1 MKRTLQL
8 TLFTLALVMALTTCG
23 PSSTATPL
31 PPVLLDAPDPSAS
44 SLVKASGVAVPAK
57 QARLSFVIS
66 GMVADVTVKEG
77 DQVQAGQEL
86 AKLDTT
92 ELEYDIVTA
101 KAAITSAEIDAKLSR
116 MRDKQYNVLKQKFI
130 QISPPGE
137 QIAAADARVEQSQ
150 HALEAAKAAI
160 AQGTLLAPF
169 ESTVVAVNITPGEY
183 VQTAQVVIELADLKN
198 LQIET
203 TDLSE
208 LNVAAVKIGQPA
220 TVFVEALNENFPG
233 KVVAISPIADTIG
246 GDVVF
251 KVTVELDEQPK
262 SLLWGMSTDIEINTQ

>member
-1 MKRTLQL
+1 MKHTFQIP
-8 TLFTLALVMALTTCG
+8 LFMLALVMALTACG
-23 PSSTATPL
+23 PSSTPTSL
-31 PPVLLDAPDPSAS
+31 PPVLLDAPDASTS
-44 SLVKASGVAVPAK
+44 SLVKASGVVVPIK
-57 QARLSFVIS
+57 EARLSFVIS
-66 GMVADVTVKEG
+66 GMVEDVTVKEG

-86 AKLDTT
+86 VRLDTT

-101 KAAITSAEIDAKLSR
+101 KAALTSVEIDAKLAR

-137 QIAAADARVEQSQ
+137 QIEAADARVEQSQ
-150 HALEAAKAAI
+150 HALEAAEAAI
-160 AQGTLLAPF
+160 AQGTLMAPID
-169 ESTVVAVNITPGEY
+169 STVIAVNVMPGEY
-183 VQTAQVVIELADLKN
+183 VQTAQVVIELADLN
-198 LQIET
+198 HLQIET

-208 LNVAAVKIGQPA
+208 LNVPAVKIGQPA

-233 KVVAISPIADTIG
+233 KVIAISPIADTIG

-262 SLLWGMSTDIEINTQ
+262 SLLWGMSADVEINVK